1 MSMVRRIRLMAAA
14 VALLLPMIAAAQTQ
28 VKTKTAPAKPTSTA
42 SGEEMYKEYC
52 ASCHG
57 LMGKGD
63 GPAAPALKTPP
74 ADLATL
80 SSSNGGQFPEAKVIQ
95 AIKGGPQI
103 PAHGSAEMPVWGR
116 VFLAMRTSPND
127 AQVQLRARNLAEYI
141 KTLQTK

>member
-1 MSMVRRIRLMAAA
+1 MLRGISFVFAA
-14 VALLLPMIAAAQTQ
+14 VALSFPMIATAQTQ

-57 LMGKGD
+57 LTGRGD

-74 ADLATL
+74 ANLTTL
-80 SSSNGGQFPEAKVIQ
+80 SARNSGQFPEDKVIQ

-116 VFLAMRTSPND
+116 IFLAMRTSPSD
-127 AQVQLRARNLAEYI
+127 AQVQLRARNLTEYI
-141 KTLQTK
+141 KTLQSK